1 MITKIIVLAIY
12 VSILFLIGILASRRV
27 KSMSDYYLG
36 GKKMGFWAV
45 AFSARATGESG
56 WLLIGLTGMGA
67 MAGYSA
73 YWVVLGELL
82 GVFISWQFMAKLFKR
97 RSDAFKAI
105 TIPDYLQSHFKSYLT
120 LHFKNMKKSPQV
132 LLFLL
137 AITFMACK
145 NTGKTTLEIIDD
157 KDPQVATSIYGM
169 VTASQPLATNA
180 GLQILE
186 DGGNAADAALATAFV
201 LAVVEP
207 TMNGIG
213 GRNLV
218 LVGKT
223 DGTFQGY
230 NGMTEIPL
238 SYVAP
243 KTPVKSGHKTI
254 ATPGVVASLMRLY
267 KEHGS
272 LPLQQIMATSIK
284 YATNGFEVLPGEA
297 IRHRYAYKDMINDP
311 GFRGQMLKNDSILYK
326 AGELLK
332 QPDLGATLQ
341 RIAETNGDDFYKGET
356 AQKIVADMEANGGF
370 VSLEDL
376 KNYEAPDMRYITTN
390 YRGYQIH
397 TMPAPSGGGLLV
409 KTLNILENF
418 DLSKVNDAQWATI
431 MNQALAIAVNTMQ
444 TDYKEGDLDLVQ
456 SKSWAK
462 EQATSIVI
470 PEMKTA
476 AIKSYSNLSN
486 NLLADNTDWSGN
498 TWGTNSHHTTHFVTA
513 DCNGMVVSITQTVGP
528 LFGSKVITPGLGFV
542 YASTMGAYLSNSDQA
557 AGSRPRTTIAPTIVT
572 KDGEIVMVLGAA
584 GGLRILSG
592 IAQTISRHIDRNL
605 EIKEAVSA
613 PRIHPEMIVNSATKK
628 LSFSK
633 TKFSAEFT
641 PNNGWSTSDS
651 IVWADAGFNVKAIKR
666 YGAFARVNVVTFDPK
681 TKVWT
686 GVADP
691 DWEGTAEGPKKSD
704 CEF

>member
-1 MITKIIVLAIY
+1 
-12 VSILFLIGILASRRV
+12 
-27 KSMSDYYLG
+27 
-36 GKKMGFWAV
+36 
-45 AFSARATGESG
+45 
-56 WLLIGLTGMGA
+56 
-67 MAGYSA
+67 
-73 YWVVLGELL
+73 
-82 GVFISWQFMAKLFKR
+82 
-97 RSDAFKAI
+97 
-105 TIPDYLQSHFKSYLT
+105 
-120 LHFKNMKKSPQV
+120 MKKSYQIF
-132 LLFLL
+132 LLLL
-137 AITFMACK
+137 AISIIACK
-145 NTGKTTLEIIDD
+145 KSENSTFEIIDD
-157 KDPQVATSIYGM
+157 GDPQFATSANGM
-169 VTASQPLATNA
+169 VAAAQPLATNA
-180 GLQILE
+180 GLKILE

-218 LVGKT
+218 LVRKP

-238 SYVAP
+238 SYANP
-243 KTPVKSGHKTI
+243 ETPVNSGHKTI

-272 LPLQQIMATSIK
+272 LPLQQIMATSID

-297 IRHRYAYKDMINDP
+297 IRHKYAYKDMMNDP
-311 GFRGQMLKNDSILYK
+311 GFRSQMLKNDSILYE
-326 AGELLK
+326 AGDILK
-332 QPDLGATLQ
+332 QPDLAMTLQ
-341 RIAETNGDDFYKGET
+341 RIAETNGDDFYKGKT
-356 AQKIVADMEANGGF
+356 AEMIVADMEANGGF

-376 KNYEAPDMRYITTN
+376 KNYEAPDMRYITTD

-418 DLSKVNDAQWATI
+418 DLSTVNDVQWAAI
-431 MNQALAIAVNTMQ
+431 MNQALAISINTME
-444 TDYKEGDLDLVQ
+444 TDYKEEDLNLVQ

-462 EQATSIVI
+462 EQAASIVI
-470 PEMKTA
+470 PDMKTA
-476 AIKSYSNLSN
+476 AINSYSSISN

-498 TWGTNSHHTTHFVTA
+498 TWGMNSHHTTHFVAA
-513 DCNGMVVSITQTVGP
+513 DCKGMVVSITQTVGP

-542 YASTMGAYLSNSDQA
+542 YASTMGTYLSNSDQSP
-557 AGSRPRTTIAPTIVT
+557 GSRPRTTIAPTIVT
-572 KDGEIVMVLGAA
+572 KEGRTVMVLGAA

-592 IAQTISRHIDRNL
+592 IAQTISRHIDKDL

-613 PRIHPEMIVNSATKK
+613 PRIHPEMDIDSVTKK
-628 LSFSK
+628 RSFNGM
-633 TKFSAEFT
+633 KFSAEFT
-641 PNNGWSTSDS
+641 PNNGWSRSDS
-651 IVWADAGFNVKAIKR
+651 IAWKDAGFYVKGIKR
-666 YGAFARVNVVTFDPK
+666 YGAFARVHAVTFDPK
-681 TKVWT
+681 TNLWT